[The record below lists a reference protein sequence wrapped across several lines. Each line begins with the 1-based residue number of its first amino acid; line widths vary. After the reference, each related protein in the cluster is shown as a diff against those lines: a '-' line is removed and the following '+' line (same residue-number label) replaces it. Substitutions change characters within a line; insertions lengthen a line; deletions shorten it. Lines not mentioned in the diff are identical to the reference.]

1 MLAHHRQIGREASLA
16 TGAMMQ
22 APPAAARCHADELI
36 RRAAA
41 LIFDV
46 DGTLAETEELH
57 RQAFNLAFAR
67 QGLDWHWDRAVYKD
81 LLRVTGGKERMR
93 AYHASLRT
101 AAPLVDEDVAELHR
115 IKTAHFAELVN
126 TGCCPLRPGVA
137 GLLAAARA
145 RGQRLAIATT
155 TSHGNIDALLSQA
168 LGTRWAAEFDAVV
181 AGDDVRHKKPAPD
194 VYLEVLARLKLDAPD
209 CVAVEDSSNGL
220 IAASRAG
227 VPVLI
232 TRSMFFG
239 EDDFTAARV
248 VLDDLSELGAATQK
262 PKNNPMHS
270 RSRRRDRSAQ
280 WTR

>member
-1 MLAHHRQIGREASLA
+1 MQAEASA
-16 TGAMMQ
+16 TPVACN
-22 APPAAARCHADELI
+22 AADLI

-57 RQAFNLAFAR
+57 RQAFNHAFLR
-67 QGLDWHWDRAVYKD
+67 HGLGWEWDRAVYKD
-81 LLRVTGGKERMR
+81 LLLVTGGKERMR
-93 AYHASLRT
+93 AYHARLRI
-101 AAPLVDEDVAELHR
+101 AQPLADEDIAELHR
-115 IKTAHFAELVN
+115 IKTAHYAELVE

-137 GLLAAARA
+137 ELLAAARA

-168 LGTRWAAEFDAVV
+168 LGPGWARVFDAIV

-194 VYLEVLARLKLDAPD
+194 VYLEVLARLKLTAHD
-209 CVAVEDSSNGL
+209 CVAIEDSANGL

-227 VPVLI
+227 IPVLI

-239 EDDFTAARV
+239 DDDFSAARV
-248 VLDDLSELGAATQK
+248 VLDDLSRLG
-262 PKNNPMHS
+262 
-270 RSRRRDRSAQ
+270 
-280 WTR
+280 

>member
-1 MLAHHRQIGREASLA
+1 
-16 TGAMMQ
+16 MQ
-22 APPAAARCHADELI
+22 AEAPALAQADAAELI

-57 RQAFNLAFAR
+57 RQAFNQAFAR
-67 QGLDWHWDRAVYKD
+67 HGLDWQWNRAVYKD

-93 AYHASLRT
+93 AYHGRLGR
-101 AAPLVDEDVAELHR
+101 APPLPDEDIAALHR
-115 IKTAHFAELVN
+115 IKTAHYAELVE

-137 GLLAAARA
+137 ELLAAARA

-168 LGTRWAAEFDAVV
+168 LGKHWAADFEVIV

-194 VYLEVLARLKLDAPD
+194 VYLETLARLKLDASD
-209 CVAVEDSSNGL
+209 CVAIEDSSNGL

-227 VPVLI
+227 IPVLI

-239 EDDFTAARV
+239 DDDFAAARF
-248 VLDDLSELGAATQK
+248 VLGDLLELEASEQK
-262 PKNNPMHS
+262 TEKQPH
-270 RSRRRDRSAQ
+270 AQ
-280 WTR
+280 